1 MVHLC
6 CGVVIASNLATID
19 VRRQRLALLFSRVGL
34 TMAVFFGPYS
44 LWMGR
49 TLNTAY
55 IATCAGLL
63 LCAIAYAGRRPT
75 SNAPAL
81 VFSFAANSVLLVGMW
96 NSGGAESAAV
106 AWLPVGF
113 VLLGLLLPLRAAV
126 PAGVLYTAAI
136 ATTVW
141 YAPIMP
147 VVERTSIDTFV
158 DLMGASLSMAFLAYI
173 FLQHQRGAELA
184 LQALVDD
191 LTAEVDART
200 AAEQEATL
208 ASRVK
213 SRFLATVSHELRT
226 PLNGVIGMADLLAQ
240 TRLTDEQREMV
251 TLIDHSGDL
260 LNRVIDD
267 TLTFT
272 AMEAEGA
279 DLHPSAVSLRHILR
293 ETTVLLSAAAK
304 ARGRDHVPDVRGHVD
319 AAVPE
324 WVSADGDRLQ
334 QILYNLG
341 GNALKF
347 TEAGTVTLAIRCA
360 EHGIELRVT
369 DQGPGIP
376 TQQVE
381 RIFEAFVQLDDS
393 NRRKHGGAGLGLAIV
408 HGLVDAMQGTIAVES
423 VMGEGST
430 FIVTLPLPATENPH
444 LASPDTAA
452 QAQPSGTVLVV
463 EDNAINARVVGAMLD
478 SFGLGWAHAISGR
491 EALNLAREQD
501 WGLVLT
507 DLQMPEM
514 DGIDTARALRQ
525 QGYSGP
531 ILALTADALPE
542 DRQRCLDA
550 GMQDHLSKP
559 LRRVALQRAL
569 TQWMPEHSGVDI

>member
-1 MVHLC
+1 MAQLC

-19 VRRQRLALLFSRVGL
+19 ARRQRLALLFSRVGL

-55 IATCAGLL
+55 IATCAALL
-63 LCAIAYAGRRPT
+63 LCAIVYAGRRPT

-136 ATTVW
+136 AATVW

-173 FLQHQRGAELA
+173 FLQHQRGSELA

-240 TRLTDEQREMV
+240 TCLTDEQREMV

-304 ARGRDHVPDVRGHVD
+304 ARGRNQVPDVRGHVD

-324 WVSADGDRLQ
+324 WVIADGDRLQ

-347 TEAGTVTLAIRCA
+347 TEAGAVTLAIQRA

-376 TQQVE
+376 PTQVE

-393 NRRKHGGAGLGLAIV
+393 DRRKHGGAGLGLAIV

-430 FIVTLPLPATENPH
+430 FIVTLPLPATEDPH
-444 LASPDTAA
+444 LATPDAA
-452 QAQPSGTVLVV
+452 AHAQPSGTVLVV

-491 EALNLAREQD
+491 EALNLAQEQD

-525 QGYSGP
+525 QGYTGP

-569 TQWMPEHSGVDI
+569 TQWLPERSGVDI